1 MATNYYNNLW
11 DRVKGSPIGRAVSSA
26 AQAGAGGFGAVDT
39 IGRMVMQPNN
49 MIGAYQSMRN
59 GGAKPQPAPSAPT
72 KVKSQPLVDND
83 AAAAAAM
90 PSSPMAESPLAP
102 PMRRFGN
109 ENAYLSATPGE
120 GFGRVAYSDT
130 QQGLTAPM
138 QGNRLAG
145 GGQGYAMA
153 LGGGPFGRTPE
164 EQQKIADRVA
174 QYKSAIDLMREIRGW
189 GQPSERDRLTGRA
202 QQQISLN
209 QGLGG
214 FLNQAADR
222 NYAREQLTAL
232 DAREKA
238 AAENQTEA
246 ARLQFDMQQKGI
258 ENALK
263 AQEVGQGRF
272 KLQTYTK
279 DYDPLGRAIQG
290 VSLLDTREGVV
301 SDPTGSLQPAM
312 TADQARMQ
320 AMQEASERAGLFSSD
335 QSDFGMSR
343 EQWVEQR
350 AQELMGGQQ
359 QQQAPTIAVNPRT
372 GERMQWNPQSEKWEP
387 VK

>member
-1 MATNYYNNLW
+1 MAANYYDELL
-11 DRVKGSPIGRAVSSA
+11 GRAKKGITETA
-26 AQAGAGGFGAVDT
+26 KAGIGGFSAIDT

-49 MIGAYQSMRN
+49 LAATYQSMRQ
-59 GGAKPQPAPSAPT
+59 GGSAPPRQAAPPAGIPQ
-72 KVKSQPLVDND
+72 QPLVDND
-83 AAAAAAM
+83 AAAAAAGSGI
-90 PSSPMAESPLAP
+90 PTAPMAESPLAP

-109 ENAYLSATPGE
+109 TDAYVDATPAA
-120 GFGRVAYSDT
+120 GFGRVSYSDT
-130 QQGLTAPM
+130 QQGLNAPM
-138 QGNRLAG
+138 RGNNLPG
-145 GGQGYAMA
+145 GGQGYAVA
-153 LGGGPFGRTPE
+153 QGFGPFGRTPE

-202 QQQISLN
+202 QQQIGLN

-232 DAREKA
+232 DSREKA

-246 ARLQFDMQQKGI
+246 ARLKFDMEQKGI

-290 VSLLDTREGVV
+290 ISLLDTREGAVT
-301 SDPTGSLQPAM
+301 DPTAGLQPAM
-312 TADQARMQ
+312 TLDQARMQ
-320 AMQEASERAGLFSSD
+320 AMQEMNERAGLFSSD
-335 QSDFGMSR
+335 QSDFGMDR
-343 EQWVEQR
+343 NKWVEQR
-350 AQELMGGQQ
+350 VQELMGNQGQE
-359 QQQAPTIAVNPRT
+359 QQQAPTVAVNPRT
-372 GERMQWNPQSEKWEP
+372 GERMQWNPQTEKWEP
-387 VK
+387 IK